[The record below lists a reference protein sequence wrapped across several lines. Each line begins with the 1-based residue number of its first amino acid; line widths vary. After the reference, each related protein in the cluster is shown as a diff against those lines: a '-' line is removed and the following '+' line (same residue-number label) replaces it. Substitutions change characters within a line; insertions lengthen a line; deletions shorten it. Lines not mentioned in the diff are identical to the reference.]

1 VLVSRSGAGLAK
13 FVVPRSLA
21 SFAIAALDA
30 GAWPLKPEFAE
41 VANLDTT
48 TSRHSI
54 CGESR
59 IDDCRHCRA
68 PLVIVV
74 LRFGLRGTRMVASCS
89 NCSMAFVEDG
99 GVTGTSKRRWLE
111 QSVASRRS
119 DRYGVP
125 KKLEQLSQRTR
136 HAVGCLLAA
145 VVTAG
150 ALRHVLHMYGGI
162 PPDTIRAAALLG
174 VPATIFSLIV
184 FHTLRR

>member
-1 VLVSRSGAGLAK
+1 
-13 FVVPRSLA
+13 
-21 SFAIAALDA
+21 
-30 GAWPLKPEFAE
+30 
-41 VANLDTT
+41 
-48 TSRHSI
+48 
-54 CGESR
+54 
-59 IDDCRHCRA
+59 
-68 PLVIVV
+68 
-74 LRFGLRGTRMVASCS
+74 
-89 NCSMAFVEDG
+89 MAFVEDG

-174 VPATIFSLIV
+174 VPATIFSLIA